1 VVQTRRLVLS
11 LSPRT
16 TPPFLSNENS
26 LNQKMEMTAAAA
38 AAAVAVAV
46 VEKLLVVQLKS
57 VPRF

>member
-1 VVQTRRLVLS
+1 
-11 LSPRT
+11 
-16 TPPFLSNENS
+16 
-26 LNQKMEMTAAAA
+26 MEMTAAAA